1 MIIGRIAALLV
12 VAAALPVACRSKPMP
27 PAASTAGSA
36 GSSTATPEARRE
48 AYAAAVKALSKQVNA
63 PKDSIV
69 GVSQDETTWNDACL
83 GCAGSGEKCAQV
95 LTPGYRVF
103 LRLRPPLRRPRP
115 RRWRSRRRSPRL
127 VLPALFRGERQRKGF
142 GQDAQRRGRLPT
154 GPRNA
159 SRRISIT
166 RSSPSFPTIDTT
178 SKRHVGR
185 RPRQRA
191 R

>member
-95 LTPGYRVF
+95 LTPGYRVL
-103 LRLRPPLRRPRP
+103 LRVSGATYEYHTDLGGKARLCSQSLPPTPTAVAAPAPAPLAEPTP
-115 RRWRSRRRSPRL
+115 EPTPGLARSFSGGK
-127 VLPALFRGERQRKGF
+127 A
-142 GQDAQRRGRLPT
+142 T
-154 GPRNA
+154 
-159 SRRISIT
+159 
-166 RSSPSFPTIDTT
+166 
-178 SKRHVGR
+178 
-185 RPRQRA
+185 
-191 R
+191 